1 MLRHSKKTAICKP
14 GSRPSPDTNSVG
26 NLIPASRTIGN
37 NFLLFLRYQVYGLF
51 AGAAQMDYNEDFGIN
66 YSLNSKEKFETI
78 FNWKK
83 IKTLHIKICGM
94 PLKNKGM
101 LIALNAHI
109 RQEGR
114 CQVNALRF
122 QLKKLEKRTN

>member
-1 MLRHSKKTAICKP
+1 
-14 GSRPSPDTNSVG
+14 
-26 NLIPASRTIGN
+26 
-37 NFLLFLRYQVYGLF
+37 
-51 AGAAQMDYNEDFGIN
+51 MDYNEDFGIN